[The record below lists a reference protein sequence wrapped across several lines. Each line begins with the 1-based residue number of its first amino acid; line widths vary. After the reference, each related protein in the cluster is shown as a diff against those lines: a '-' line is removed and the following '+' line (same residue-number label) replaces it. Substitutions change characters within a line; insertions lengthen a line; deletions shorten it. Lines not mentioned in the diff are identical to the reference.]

1 MSVTTPVAPERS
13 AAQRTSD
20 LLASPEFRRIVA
32 RRWTLSLLLTLALFI
47 AYYGFV
53 LLVAV
58 NKDLLARRIGEV
70 TTLGIPIGAGVIV
83 IACLLTAIYV
93 RWANTVYDPE
103 VDRLLRQLESKGQ
116 PE

>member
-1 MSVTTPVAPERS
+1 VTVSTPGAPGRT
-13 AAQRTSD
+13 AAQRTTD

-32 RRWTLSLLLTLALFI
+32 RRWTLSLLLTLALFV

-58 NKDLLARRIGEV
+58 NKELLARRIGEA

-83 IACLLTAIYV
+83 IACVLTAIYV
-93 RWANTVYDPE
+93 RWSNKVYDPE
-103 VDRLLRQLESKGQ
+103 VDRLLRELSGKGQ

>member
-1 MSVTTPVAPERS
+1 LTADPPAAPGRS
-13 AAQRTSD
+13 AAQRTAD

-32 RRWTLSLLLTLALFI
+32 RRWTLSLLLTLALFV

-58 NKDLLARRIGEV
+58 NKELLARRIGEV
-70 TTLGIPIGAGVIV
+70 TTLGIPIAAGVIV
-83 IACLLTAIYV
+83 IACVLTAIYV